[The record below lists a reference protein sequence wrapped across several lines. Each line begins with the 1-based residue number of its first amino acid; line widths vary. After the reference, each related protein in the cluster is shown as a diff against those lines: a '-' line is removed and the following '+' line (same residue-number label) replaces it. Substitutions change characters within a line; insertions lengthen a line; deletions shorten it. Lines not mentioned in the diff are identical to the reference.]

1 MRYSTAFVLGLWVGN
16 TLAEE
21 SKVMRLG
28 TNVMPPYTVITEGR
42 QLAGQ
47 ATETLNCVFDALPSY
62 RYETSIAPWPRVVRL
77 ADQGS
82 IDGWFLYVR
91 NATSDRFAEL
101 SEPLQLETWYWY
113 SHQPIGDAVLSDFL
127 DDSILVL
134 NGTYQ
139 QVWLQAQGFSNF
151 LTVQSNDSLVRAFV
165 ARRADHLL
173 ISDSV
178 FDETLAGLNGEL
190 AGVERRFVGYIQ
202 LGLYV
207 TNDYLAEHPEFMRRF
222 NSAAH
227 ACRSDNPEL
236 TEADRRQLQSLVD
249 ELAQWKD
256 ADWMR
261 QSLTDMNRTN
271 QYLTRTEIETLDS
284 SWIAQFD
291 TLKGRQ
297 TRWFRIR
304 SEDAEI
310 AGDGE
315 VEAWLRDVD
324 RRMWRAIFDDK
335 ARFSDRSFEVDLDL
349 VTFGT
354 GVFFVEEIVG
364 RGLNF
369 RAFHLRDTLVAENN
383 LGEIDTV
390 FRTLR
395 LTARQAAQQFG
406 EDRLGAKTREALRD
420 EAGKSEA
427 RFRFLHVVVPRD
439 DADAAGRRFASK
451 WIDVASEHLIGEGG
465 YHEFPYA
472 VPRWETVTGEVYGRS
487 PGMLALAD
495 AQTLNA
501 MSATL
506 LKAGQKAVDPP
517 LLVAQEGLVSSVR
530 LFPGGINYVDYS
542 AVPSGRPP
550 IDPLQ
555 SGAQMPLGLEMENQ
569 RRDMIWA
576 AFFRNVLQ
584 LPVAAPQMT
593 ATEVLERKQEFLR
606 VIGPTFARLEASY
619 IAPMVNR
626 VFGLMMRAGA
636 FAPMPAA
643 LQGRRLRFEF
653 DSPVSQAQKQIE
665 ALAMRGALE
674 QAAPLLELDP
684 AAADNIDNDKAVRLI
699 FEANGADGL
708 LRGAEDVALLR
719 TVRAEAALIGGGEA

>member
-1 MRYSTAFVLGLWVGN
+1 MSN
-16 TLAEE
+16 TRVQDLLRRERSLKSARAGWESHWQSLAELL
-21 SKVMRLG
+21 R
-28 TNVMPPYTVITEGR
+28 TERADFTAAQSPGGDR
-42 QLAGQ
+42 RAK
-47 ATETLNCVFDALPSY
+47 VFDSTPQQAVRGLASAL
-62 RYETSIAPWPRVVRL
+62 
-77 ADQGS
+77 
-82 IDGWFLYVR
+82 DGL
-91 NATSDRFAEL
+91 
-101 SEPLQLETWYWY
+101 
-113 SHQPIGDAVLSDFL
+113 
-127 DDSILVL
+127 
-134 NGTYQ
+134 
-139 QVWLQAQGFSNF
+139 
-151 LTVQSNDSLVRAFV
+151 
-165 ARRADHLL
+165 
-173 ISDSV
+173 
-178 FDETLAGLNGEL
+178 
-190 AGVERRFVGYIQ
+190 
-202 LGLYV
+202 
-207 TNDYLAEHPEFMRRF
+207 
-222 NSAAH
+222 
-227 ACRSDNPEL
+227 
-236 TEADRRQLQSLVD
+236 
-249 ELAQWKD
+249 
-256 ADWMR
+256 
-261 QSLTDMNRTN
+261 
-271 QYLTRTEIETLDS
+271 
-284 SWIAQFD
+284 
-291 TLKGRQ
+291 LKGRQ

-304 SEDAEI
+304 SEDPDLAR
-310 AGDGE
+310 DGG
-315 VEAWLRDVD
+315 VDAWLRDVD
-324 RRMWRAIFDDK
+324 ARMWRAIFDEK

-390 FRTLR
+390 FRSFR
-395 LTARQAAQQFG
+395 YTARQAAQQFG
-406 EDRLGAKTREALRD
+406 EDRLGAKTREALGGEGQGRP
-420 EAGKSEA
+420 EQ
-427 RFRFLHVVVPRD
+427 RFRFLHAVLPRD
-439 DADAAGRRFASK
+439 EASLADGGLRFASM
-451 WIDVASEHLIGEGG
+451 WIDVESEHLIGEGG

-584 LPVAAPQMT
+584 LPVEAPQMT
-593 ATEVLERKQEFLR
+593 ATEVLQRKQEFLR

-619 IAPMVNR
+619 IAPVVNR

-636 FAPMPAA
+636 FAPLPEV
-643 LQGRRLRFEF
+643 LQGQRLQFEF

-674 QAAPLLELDP
+674 QAAPLIQLDP
-684 AAADNIDNDKAVRLI
+684 AAADNIDKDKAVRLI
-699 FEANGADGL
+699 FEANGAEGL
-708 LRGAEDVALLR
+708 LRGADDVAVMRQERGDEAMADAAVGALERGAEIAQKLAQ
-719 TVRAEAALIGGGEA
+719 AEAAAGEVGP

>member
-1 MRYSTAFVLGLWVGN
+1 MSN
-16 TLAEE
+16 TRVQDLLRRERSLKAARSGWESHWQSLAELL
-21 SKVMRLG
+21 R
-28 TNVMPPYTVITEGR
+28 TER
-42 QLAGQ
+42 ADFT
-47 ATETLNCVFDALPSY
+47 ATQQPGGERRGKVFDSTPQQAVRGLASAL
-62 RYETSIAPWPRVVRL
+62 
-77 ADQGS
+77 
-82 IDGWFLYVR
+82 DGL
-91 NATSDRFAEL
+91 
-101 SEPLQLETWYWY
+101 
-113 SHQPIGDAVLSDFL
+113 
-127 DDSILVL
+127 
-134 NGTYQ
+134 
-139 QVWLQAQGFSNF
+139 
-151 LTVQSNDSLVRAFV
+151 
-165 ARRADHLL
+165 
-173 ISDSV
+173 
-178 FDETLAGLNGEL
+178 
-190 AGVERRFVGYIQ
+190 
-202 LGLYV
+202 
-207 TNDYLAEHPEFMRRF
+207 
-222 NSAAH
+222 
-227 ACRSDNPEL
+227 
-236 TEADRRQLQSLVD
+236 
-249 ELAQWKD
+249 
-256 ADWMR
+256 
-261 QSLTDMNRTN
+261 
-271 QYLTRTEIETLDS
+271 
-284 SWIAQFD
+284 
-291 TLKGRQ
+291 LKGRQ

-304 SEDAEI
+304 SEDV
-310 AGDGE
+310 DLSMDSE
-315 VEAWLRDVD
+315 VDAWLRDVD
-324 RRMWRAIFDDK
+324 ARMWRAIFDEK

-390 FRTLR
+390 FRSFTY
-395 LTARQAAQQFG
+395 TARQAAQQFG
-406 EDRLGAKTREALRD
+406 EERLGPKTREVLSG
-420 EAGKSEA
+420 AGTGKPEQ
-427 RFRFLHVVVPRD
+427 RFRFLHVVMPRD
-439 DADAAGRRFASK
+439 DAARAAAELRFVSL
-451 WIDVASEHLIGEGG
+451 WIDVESEHLIGEGG

-584 LPVAAPQMT
+584 LPVEAPQMT
-593 ATEVLERKQEFLR
+593 ATEVLQRKQEFLR

-626 VFGLMMRAGA
+626 VFGLMMRGGG
-636 FAPMPAA
+636 FAPLPAA
-643 LQGRRLRFEF
+643 LRGQRPRFEF

-674 QAAPLLELDP
+674 QAAPLIQLDP
-684 AAADNIDNDKAVRLI
+684 AAADNIDKDKAVRLI
-699 FEANGADGL
+699 FEANGAEGL
-708 LRGAEDVALLR
+708 LRGADDVAGLR
-719 TVRAEAALIGGGEA
+719 QARGEAEMVDAAVGALERGAGIAEKLAGVDGALS